1 MTKSILRLIGYA
13 SFICLLLSVL
23 VGCEKPKAVSFQE
36 KEKVK
41 VRIATVEQES
51 IKIVVGVLIT
61 PSTGYAY
68 YRQLLDYIGEKLG
81 KPVEFIAQENYAEVN
96 KLLEN
101 NEVHAAFVCGRPY
114 VDGKEEFGL
123 ELLVAPRV
131 NGKTIY
137 HSYIIVNNDSSIHSI
152 EDLRGKTFAFSDP
165 LSNSGKLVPTY
176 LLAKLGETPDSFFK
190 NYIFTYGH
198 DKSIKTVAQN
208 IVDGAAIDSLIY
220 EYQKRFDTQY
230 AEKTRIIF
238 RSAPYGIPPVVVPK
252 DIDPELKNKLKA
264 IFLNIHNDQ
273 TGAKILEGMA
283 IDRFVEI
290 DDSAYDGI
298 REMKDYLKRKEL
310 L

>member
-1 MTKSILRLIGYA
+1 MTKSILRLISYGPI
-13 SFICLLLSVL
+13 ICLLLSVL
-23 VGCEKPKAVSFQE
+23 VGCEKPKTVSFQE

-41 VRIATVEQES
+41 VKIATPEEKS

-81 KPVEFIAQENYAEVN
+81 RPVEFIAQENYSEVN
-96 KLLEN
+96 ELLKN
-101 NEVHAAFVCGRPY
+101 NKVHAAFVCGRPY

-123 ELLVAPRV
+123 ELLVAPQV

-137 HSYIIVNNDSSIHSI
+137 HSYIIVNNDSSVYNI
-152 EDLRGKTFAFSDP
+152 EALRGKTFAFSDP

-176 LLAKLGETPDSFFK
+176 ILAKMGETPDLFFK
-190 NYIFTYGH
+190 SYIFTYGH

-220 EYQKRFDTQY
+220 EYQKRFDPRY

-238 RSAPYGIPPVVVPK
+238 RSDSYGIPPVVVPK
-252 DIDPELKNKLKA
+252 DVDPELKNKLKA

-273 TGAKILEGMA
+273 AGAQILKGMA

-298 REMKDYLKRKEL
+298 REIKDYLERKDL